1 MCKEI
6 YVETLMQMNQIAGGS
21 SHRDA
26 KIGPARGNSR
36 HAEPVMG
43 SSLVTDP
50 NEVAD
55 PLDDLVGLQEARTDQ
70 QEIHRRI
77 SMMEQNP
84 DLMAQSRA
92 NAAEFGIDQ

>member
-6 YVETLMQMNQIAGGS
+6 YVETLMQMNQIAGGAS
-21 SHRDA
+21 QREA
-26 KIGPARGNSR
+26 KIGRNSR

-55 PLDDLVGLQEARTDQ
+55 PLDDLVGLQGARTD
-70 QEIHRRI
+70 
-77 SMMEQNP
+77 
-84 DLMAQSRA
+84 
-92 NAAEFGIDQ
+92 